1 LAKVAYGEFT
11 LAILELNTIIARVI
25 NRRLYMTIANRL
37 EEFPAVA
44 LLGPRQVGKTTLARQ
59 LAKKRNEKRLPTHF
73 LDLENPADRARLA
86 PDPLE
91 CLRRHDQALVILDEI
106 QHLPEVFP
114 SLRVLI
120 DDDLPGTRRNSRFLV
135 LGSASIDLLRQSSES
150 LAGRIS
156 HLELRPFD
164 LNEVSAEFPQEQLW
178 NRGGFPRSFLASS
191 DAKSMVWRTDLI
203 QTYLERDIP
212 QLGPRI
218 PAETLRRLL
227 TMLAH
232 SQGGMLNAAQLA
244 RSLAVDGKTVS
255 RYLDL
260 LVDLLFVRRLPPY
273 HINVGKRL
281 VKSPKVYL
289 RDSGLLHALLG
300 IKGIDDVLS
309 HPIAGQSWEGWVIE
323 NVLARAGNFV
333 TPCFFRTSA
342 GAEIDLV
349 LEMPGGALWAIE
361 IKRGLAPKLER
372 GFHQACADLHPQR
385 SFVVH
390 SGSERF
396 HMSRGVEA
404 ISIAHL
410 MDEVSAA

>member
-1 LAKVAYGEFT
+1 MIERK
-11 LAILELNTIIARVI
+11 
-25 NRRLYMTIANRL
+25 LYTTVSDRL
-37 EEFPAVA
+37 EQSPAVA

-59 LAKKRNEKRLPTHF
+59 LAKKRNEEKKPTHF
-73 LDLENPADRARLA
+73 LDLENPVERARLA
-86 PDPLE
+86 SDPFE
-91 CLRRHDQALVILDEI
+91 YFQRHRRELVILDEI

-120 DDDLPGTRRNSRFLV
+120 DDNLPGPRRNSRFLI

-156 HLELRPFD
+156 HLELRPFH
-164 LNEVSAEFPQEQLW
+164 LLEVSAESSQEQLW
-178 NRGGFPRSFLASS
+178 NRGGFPQSFLARS
-191 DAKSMVWRTDLI
+191 DAKSMSWRTDLI

-232 SQGGMLNAAQLA
+232 SQGGLLNTAQLA

-260 LVDLLFVRRLPPY
+260 MVDLLLVRRLPPY

-289 RDSGLLHALLG
+289 RDSGLLHAILG
-300 IKGIDDVLS
+300 LKEIDDVLS
-309 HPIAGQSWEGWVIE
+309 HPVAGQSWEGWVIE
-323 NVLARAGNFV
+323 NLLACAGDFV
-333 TPCFFRTSA
+333 TPYFFRTSA
-342 GAEIDLV
+342 GAEIDL
-349 LEMPGGALWAIE
+349 LLAMPGASIWAIE
-361 IKRGLAPKLER
+361 MKRGLVPKLTK
-372 GFHQACADLHPQR
+372 GFHQAREYLRPER
-385 SFVVH
+385 SFVVY
-390 SGSERF
+390 SGHERYP
-396 HMSRGVEA
+396 MSREIEA
-404 ISIAHL
+404 IGILDL
-410 MDEVSAA
+410 MQEVAAARVGGLDT

>member
-1 LAKVAYGEFT
+1 M
-11 LAILELNTIIARVI
+11 ID
-25 NRRLYMTIANRL
+25 RRLYTEIVNRL
-37 EEFPAVA
+37 EEFPAVV
-44 LLGPRQVGKTTLARQ
+44 LLGPRQVGKTTLARH
-59 LAKKRNEKRLPTHF
+59 LAKKRNKEKLPTQF
-73 LDLENPADRARLA
+73 LDLENPADRARIA
-86 PDPLE
+86 IDPVE
-91 CLRRHDQALVILDEI
+91 YLRRHDQELVILDEI
-106 QHLPEVFP
+106 HHLPEVFP
-114 SLRVLI
+114 VLRVLI
-120 DDDLPGTRRNSRFLV
+120 DDDLPQTRRNSRFLL

-156 HLELRPFD
+156 HLELGPFD
-164 LNEVSAEFPQEQLW
+164 LNEVSAEFSQEQLW
-178 NRGGFPRSFLASS
+178 NRGGFPQSLLARS
-191 DAKSMVWRTDLI
+191 DAKSMVWRTELI

-232 SQGGMLNAAQLA
+232 SQGGMMNAAQLA

-260 LVDLLFVRRLPPY
+260 MVDLLLVRRLPPY
-273 HINVGKRL
+273 HVNIGKRL

-300 IKGIDDVLS
+300 IQSIDDVLS

-323 NVLARAGNFV
+323 NILAHAGDFV
-333 TPCFFRTSA
+333 TPYFFRTSA

-361 IKRGLAPKLER
+361 IKRGSIPKLER
-372 GFHQACADLHPQR
+372 GFHQALTDLHPGR
-385 SFVVH
+385 SFVVC

-396 HMSRGVEA
+396 PLNRWVEA
-404 ISIAHL
+404 ISMAHI
-410 MDEVSAA
+410 MDEVSAR